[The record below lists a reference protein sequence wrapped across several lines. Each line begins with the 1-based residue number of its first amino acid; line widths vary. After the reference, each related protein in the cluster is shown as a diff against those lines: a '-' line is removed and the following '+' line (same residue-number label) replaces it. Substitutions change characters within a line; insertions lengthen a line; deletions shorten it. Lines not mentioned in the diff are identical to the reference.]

1 VQYTPEFDSQIW
13 VYDEIPDELKV
24 EMEQVCTESNTVD
37 AEAINAIIAKYNVP
51 SAGPKKIKRKI
62 DNKLTP
68 KTSCST
74 KLKIK

>member
-37 AEAINAIIAKYNVP
+37 AEAIN
-51 SAGPKKIKRKI
+51 R
-62 DNKLTP
+62 
-68 KTSCST
+68 
-74 KLKIK
+74 